1 MMKIIRTRT
10 KSGNV
15 FGGCILAMVL
25 MIGFLA
31 SIPVYAQVVGATLSG
46 TITDESGGLM
56 VSQGCDE
63 INLLHSEGPRVYKVP
78 IREIKTE
85 IPV

>member
-1 MMKIIRTRT
+1 VSEKCLGTEVPVDC
-10 KSGNV
+10 KSV
-15 FGGCILAMVL
+15 RI
-25 MIGFLA
+25 
-31 SIPVYAQVVGATLSG
+31 
-46 TITDESGGLM
+46 GLM

-63 INLLHSEGPRVYKVP
+63 INLLHSEGPWMYKVP